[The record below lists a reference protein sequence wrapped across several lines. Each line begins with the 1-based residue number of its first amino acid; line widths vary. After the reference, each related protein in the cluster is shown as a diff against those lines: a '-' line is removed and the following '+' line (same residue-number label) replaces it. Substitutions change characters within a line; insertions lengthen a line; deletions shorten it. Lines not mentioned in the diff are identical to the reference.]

1 MTKNHNQ
8 LSRTCTVNYIFR
20 KENNLWM
27 SHNVPTGSRD
37 WNNDLASDH
46 TYCSLITLS
55 QWGITMGSP
64 DGENFWGWISTKMHI
79 NSYQYPPLFWYKQKS
94 GEDDIQLPLCIGRME
109 FFRSLFLSLWWQS
122 VNKDASLNFNND
134 EPFIIR
140 MYHESI
146 WTWYGDTN
154 IVWINLTTLEKFPS
168 FSKDVNLKPSCTAG
182 LGMSGRR

>member
-1 MTKNHNQ
+1 MNEQRVCYGYKIVLSLPFWFWSLKMTKNHNQ

-64 DGENFWGWISTKMHI
+64 DGENFGGWISTKMHI

-94 GEDDIQLPLCIGRME
+94 GEDDIQLPLFIGRME
-109 FFRSLFLSLWWQS
+109 FFRSLF
-122 VNKDASLNFNND
+122 
-134 EPFIIR
+134 
-140 MYHESI
+140 
-146 WTWYGDTN
+146 
-154 IVWINLTTLEKFPS
+154 
-168 FSKDVNLKPSCTAG
+168 
-182 LGMSGRR
+182 